1 MHHPKIAVFGSINL
15 DIQISTP
22 HFPRVGETLLASS
35 IIRLPGGKGANQ
47 AVAAARLGAQVSFV
61 GAVGDDEAG
70 DYLLK
75 VLAQEHIRLSHIQK
89 ISSVPTG
96 TAYVVRSELD
106 NYIIV
111 NSGANFAWDYLP
123 EQWEIIIQKSDVVLL
138 QLEIPLKFVE
148 IISQIAWHH
157 KVPIILNPAPAI
169 LLPPTLL
176 KKVSA
181 ITPNAQELWQITCCD
196 QHKEELPITLY
207 SQRNQLIITQGEDG
221 VVYFDNGLKQ
231 RQKAHQVEVIDTTG
245 AGDVFNGALA
255 AFWHLG
261 KKEAIKRACAAAT
274 LSIQKIGAQSG
285 APNDKELE
293 LFLTHF

>member
-1 MHHPKIAVFGSINL
+1 MC
-15 DIQISTP
+15 
-22 HFPRVGETLLASS
+22 
-35 IIRLPGGKGANQ
+35 IRD
-47 AVAAARLGAQVSFV
+47 R
-61 GAVGDDEAG
+61 
-70 DYLLK
+70 
-75 VLAQEHIRLSHIQK
+75 
-89 ISSVPTG
+89 
-96 TAYVVRSELD
+96 
-106 NYIIV
+106 
-111 NSGANFAWDYLP
+111 
-123 EQWEIIIQKSDVVLL
+123 
-138 QLEIPLKFVE
+138 
-148 IISQIAWHH
+148 
-157 KVPIILNPAPAI
+157 
-169 LLPPTLL
+169 
-176 KKVSA
+176 
-181 ITPNAQELWQITCCD
+181 
-196 QHKEELPITLY
+196 HKEELPITLY